1 MAKKKATKRRSTKKR
16 QTRSSSTV
24 IKIPQV
30 PLKQRLDPYALA
42 YALACFRVLLVLL
55 ISVIKNPSLTKFVES
70 IHFTYS
76 SNFSGIITGV
86 AETAIWGLVMG
97 FLIGWLYNKFV

>member
-1 MAKKKATKRRSTKKR
+1 LAKRKVKKKRSVKKKS
-16 QTRSSSTV
+16 TRSSSTV

-30 PLKQRLDPYALA
+30 PIRQRLDPFALA
-42 YALACFRVLLVLL
+42 YSLAILRATLVLL
-55 ISVIKNPSLTKFVES
+55 ISIVKAPNLIKFVES

-76 SNFSGIITGV
+76 ASLSGVITGV

>member
-1 MAKKKATKRRSTKKR
+1 MAKKKATKRKTTKKR

-42 YALACFRVLLVLL
+42 YALACLRVLLVLL
-55 ISVIKNPSLTKFVES
+55 ISVIKNPSLTKFAES

-76 SNFSGIITGV
+76 LSFSGIVTGV